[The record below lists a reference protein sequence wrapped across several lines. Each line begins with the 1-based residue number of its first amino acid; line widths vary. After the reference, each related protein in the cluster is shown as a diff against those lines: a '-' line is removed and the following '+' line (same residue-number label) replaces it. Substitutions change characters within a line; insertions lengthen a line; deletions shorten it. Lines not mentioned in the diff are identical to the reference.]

1 MTMNNFSDDRDEAL
15 EVIPKN
21 QTLLLSLA
29 LFGFAPLLT
38 QFFFNLWQF
47 DTYQFFPMALA
58 GATAL
63 FLRAAREV
71 DRPLMPGSFWVPLL
85 IIPPTLLLLAFA
97 SIVWSPWLAAL
108 SFLLITLGVLWQ
120 FGGWRLV
127 KYFLPGWFVLLT
139 VLPPPL
145 KLDERF
151 ALLLQGWAV
160 AGSSRILDFL
170 IIPHERTGLI
180 IEIPGMRLLVEEACS
195 GINSILFMTFVC
207 VFYAMWR
214 RRSALFTI
222 VLYIFTIGCVLAG
235 NLVRIVSGAWAFH
248 QYQVEILTGWKHEAI
263 GLALT
268 ATYIGLIILAER
280 FLRIPGSYYGDD
292 ASDTPP
298 PQQPLLQSINLSLGF
313 KFLTIL
319 LVCLGLVQL
328 VRGWDFH
335 TQREGAK
342 KVNTTDFDG
351 TALFTLPPEI
361 NGWKLVGEPKPQSK
375 TAAYEDGVHS
385 HIWKLQ
391 KDGMQAI
398 VSLDYPFFG
407 YHDVT
412 VCYRNSGWTVSE
424 SKLLQAS
431 AENGLISNMQ
441 VLLAREGGLKAMLFY
456 STVDERG
463 IWLEDSPDRSAYN
476 KEGQPLQEGNL
487 FERLLSRLR
496 LVPIANESY
505 DMAVNFRIQTLAAAR
520 GGLSTAQKRDLEKLF
535 QKVRLILSEQFI
547 TASPT
552 PAPTP
557 SATPFDFEPLPTN
570 SPDPTA
576 RAIREARE
584 AREASAEA
592 TPEDPTKKAIQAA
605 RQEALDAEK
614 AEAEAKKQGQ
624 PKKETQPK

>member
-1 MTMNNFSDDRDEAL
+1 MTTNNSPDDYDETP
-15 EVIPKN
+15 EDIPKH
-21 QTLLLSLA
+21 QTLFILLA
-29 LFGFAPLLT
+29 LFGFTPLLA

-58 GATAL
+58 GAGAL
-63 FLRAAREV
+63 FVRAANEV
-71 DRPLMPGSFWVPLL
+71 ERPLTPGIFWVPVV
-85 IIPPTLLLLAFA
+85 IIPPALLLLGFA

-108 SFLLITLGVLWQ
+108 SFLLMTLGVLWQ
-120 FGGWRLV
+120 LGGWGLL

-139 VLPPPL
+139 MLPPPL

-151 ALLLQGWAV
+151 ALLLQEWAV

-170 IIPHERTGLI
+170 VIPHERTGLI
-180 IEIPGMRLLVEEACS
+180 IEIPGLRLLVEEACS

-214 RRSALFTI
+214 RRSALFTV
-222 VLYIFTIGCVLAG
+222 VLYFFTIACVLMG
-235 NLVRIVSGAWAFH
+235 NLVRIISGAWAFYH
-248 QYQVEILTGWKHEAI
+248 YQVEILTGWKHSAI
-263 GLALT
+263 GLILT

-280 FLRIPGSYYGDD
+280 ILRYPGSHYDEDD
-292 ASDTPP
+292 RDNRP
-298 PQQPLLQSINLSLGF
+298 PQEPFLQSINLGFAF

-319 LVCLGLVQL
+319 LVFLGLVQL

-351 TALFTLPPEI
+351 AALFTLPSEI
-361 NGWKLVGEPKPQSK
+361 EGWKLVGEPKPASQ

-385 HIWKLQ
+385 HIWRLQ
-391 KDGMQAI
+391 KDGLQAI

-412 VCYRNSGWTVSE
+412 VCYRNSGWSVSE

-431 AENGLISNMQ
+431 AENGLIPNME
-441 VLLAREGGLKAMLFY
+441 VLLAKEGNLKALLLY
-456 STVDERG
+456 STVDEG
-463 IWLEDSPDRSAYN
+463 GVWLEDSPNRSAYN
-476 KEGQPLQEGNL
+476 KEGQPLEEGNL
-487 FERLLSRLR
+487 FERLFSRFR
-496 LVPIANESY
+496 LIPIANESY

-535 QKVRLILSEQFI
+535 QKVRLVLSEQFV

-552 PAPTP
+552 PTPTP
-557 SATPFDFEPLPTN
+557 SSTPFDLEPLPANT
-570 SPDPTA
+570 PDPTM
-576 RAIREARE
+576 RAIQEARE
-584 AREASAEA
+584 ATAEA

-605 RQEALDAEK
+605 KQEALEAEK
-614 AEAEAKKQGQ
+614 AEIEAKK
-624 PKKETQPK
+624 KNLETQAK

>member
-1 MTMNNFSDDRDEAL
+1 MNDYSEAT
-15 EVIPKN
+15 EQKPRK
-21 QTLLLSLA
+21 QTYLVLLA

-38 QFFFNLWQF
+38 QFFLNLWQF
-47 DTYQFFPMALA
+47 NTYQFFPLALA
-58 GATAL
+58 GAMAL
-63 FLRAAREV
+63 FLRAAKEV
-71 DRPLMPGSFWVPLL
+71 EQPLTPGIFWVPVL
-85 IIPPTLLLLAFA
+85 IVPTALLLLAFA
-97 SIVWSPWLAAL
+97 SVVWSPWMAAL

-120 FGGWRLV
+120 LGGWGLL
-127 KYFLPGWFVLLT
+127 KYFLPGWLVLLT

-151 ALLLQGWAV
+151 ALLLQEWAV

-170 IIPHERTGLI
+170 LIPHERSGLI

-207 VFYAMWR
+207 VFYAMWM
-214 RRSALFTI
+214 RRSALFTL
-222 VLYIFTIGCVLAG
+222 VLYIFTIACVLAG
-235 NLVRIVSGAWAFH
+235 NLLRIISGAWAYYY
-248 QYQVEILTGWKHEAI
+248 YQVEILTGWKHEAI

-280 FLRIPGSYYGDD
+280 ILRNPGSYYGDD
-292 ASDTPP
+292 ASDAPTS
-298 PQQPLLQSINLSLGF
+298 QEPLLKSIKLGFGF

-319 LVCLGLVQL
+319 LVILGILQL

-342 KVNTTDFDG
+342 KVNTTQFDG
-351 TALFTLPPEI
+351 SAFFELPPEI
-361 NGWKLVGEPKPQSK
+361 DGWKLVGEPKPLSK

-391 KDGMQAI
+391 KDGMQAV

-412 VCYRNSGWTVSE
+412 LCYRNSGWTVNE
-424 SKLLQAS
+424 RKLLQAS

-441 VLLAREGGLKAMLFY
+441 VLLTREGGLKAMLFY

-476 KEGQPLQEGNL
+476 KEGRPLEEGNI

-496 LVPIANESY
+496 LIPIANESY

-520 GGLSTAQKRDLEKLF
+520 GGLSSAQKRDLEKLF
-535 QKVRLILSEQFI
+535 QKVRLILSEQFVS
-547 TASPT
+547 ASPT
-552 PAPTP
+552 PTP
-557 SATPFDFEPLPTN
+557 SPTPFDFEPLPTN

-576 RAIREARE
+576 RAIQE

-592 TPEDPTKKAIQAA
+592 TPEDPTKKVIQAA

-614 AEAEAKKQGQ
+614 AEAEAKK
-624 PKKETQPK
+624 PEEMPSER

>member
-1 MTMNNFSDDRDEAL
+1 MNNLSNDYDEAP
-15 EVIPKN
+15 EITPKN
-21 QTLLLSLA
+21 QTLLLLLA

-58 GATAL
+58 GGGAL
-63 FLRAAREV
+63 FLRAANEV
-71 DRPLMPGSFWVPLL
+71 EQPLTPGNLFISLFLIPLALL
-85 IIPPTLLLLAFA
+85 ILACA
-97 SIVWSPWLAAL
+97 SVLWSPWMGAL
-108 SFLLITLGVLWQ
+108 SFLLMILGVTWGL
-120 FGGWRLV
+120 GGWH
-127 KYFLPGWFVLLT
+127 FLKAILPSWFVLLT

-170 IIPHERTGLI
+170 IIPHERTGLV

-195 GINSILFMTFVC
+195 GINSILFMTFIC
-207 VFYAMWR
+207 VFYAMWM
-214 RRSALFTI
+214 RRSVFFTV

-235 NLVRIVSGAWAFH
+235 NLVRIVSGAWAWYY
-248 QYQVEILTGWKHEAI
+248 YQIEILTGWKHEAI
-263 GLALT
+263 GLSLT
-268 ATYIGLIILAER
+268 AIYITLIILAEKI
-280 FLRIPGSYYGDD
+280 LRNPTRDYS
-292 ASDTPP
+292 ASDHESSNARPS
-298 PQQPLLQSINLSLGF
+298 LLRSLHLGAAF
-313 KFLTIL
+313 KLLTIL

-351 TALFTLPPEI
+351 AALFTLPPEI
-361 NGWKLVGEPKPQSK
+361 DGWKLVGEPKPQSK

-535 QKVRLILSEQFI
+535 QKVRLILSEQFV

-576 RAIREARE
+576 RAIRE

-614 AEAEAKKQGQ
+614 AEAEAKKQEQ

>member
-1 MTMNNFSDDRDEAL
+1 MNDYSEAS
-15 EVIPKN
+15 EQKPRK
-21 QTLLLSLA
+21 QTYLVLLA
-29 LFGFAPLLT
+29 LFGFAPLLI
-38 QFFFNLWQF
+38 QFFLNLWQF
-47 DTYQFFPMALA
+47 NTYQFFPLALA
-58 GATAL
+58 GAMAL

-71 DRPLMPGSFWVPLL
+71 EQPLTPGIFWVPVL
-85 IIPPTLLLLAFA
+85 IIPTALLLLAFA
-97 SIVWSPWLAAL
+97 SVVWSPWMAAL

-120 FGGWRLV
+120 LGGWGLL
-127 KYFLPGWFVLLT
+127 KYFLPGWLVLLT

-151 ALLLQGWAV
+151 ALLLQEWAV

-170 IIPHERTGLI
+170 LIPHERSGLI

-207 VFYAMWR
+207 VFYAMWM
-214 RRSALFTI
+214 RRSALFTL
-222 VLYIFTIGCVLAG
+222 VLYIFTIACVLAG
-235 NLVRIVSGAWAFH
+235 NLLRIISGAWAYYY
-248 QYQVEILTGWKHEAI
+248 YQVEILTGWKHEAI

-280 FLRIPGSYYGDD
+280 ILRNPGSYYGDD
-292 ASDTPP
+292 ASDAPTS
-298 PQQPLLQSINLSLGF
+298 QEPLLKSIKLGFGF

-319 LVCLGLVQL
+319 LVILGILQL

-342 KVNTTDFDG
+342 KVNTTQFDG
-351 TALFTLPPEI
+351 SAFFELPPEI
-361 NGWKLVGEPKPQSK
+361 DGWKLVGEPKPLSK

-391 KDGMQAI
+391 KDGMQAV

-412 VCYRNSGWTVSE
+412 LCYRNSGWTVNE
-424 SKLLQAS
+424 RKLLQAS

-441 VLLAREGGLKAMLFY
+441 VLLTREGGLKAMLFY

-463 IWLEDSPDRSAYN
+463 IWLEDSPERSAYN
-476 KEGQPLQEGNL
+476 KEGRPLEEGNI

-496 LVPIANESY
+496 LIPIANESY

-520 GGLSTAQKRDLEKLF
+520 GGLSSAQKRDLEKLF
-535 QKVRLILSEQFI
+535 QKVRLILSEQFVS
-547 TASPT
+547 ASPT
-552 PAPTP
+552 PTP
-557 SATPFDFEPLPTN
+557 SPTPFDFEPLPTN

-576 RAIREARE
+576 RAIQE

-592 TPEDPTKKAIQAA
+592 TPEDPTKKVIQAA

-614 AEAEAKKQGQ
+614 AEAEAKK
-624 PKKETQPK
+624 PEEMPSER